1 MGVPGDDCP
10 VPVVLSHRLG
20 ELEVE
25 SVGADLDG
33 LDAAVLLDGDTILV
47 PGQLRLACKK
57 KQCTLR
63 FKLFLLIDHSL
74 GFDI

>member
-1 MGVPGDDCP
+1 MGVPGDDGP
-10 VPVVLSHRLG
+10 VPVVLSDRLG

-57 KQCTLR
+57 SNALSDSYPFCLYQ
-63 FKLFLLIDHSL
+63 SQ
-74 GFDI
+74 GFEV